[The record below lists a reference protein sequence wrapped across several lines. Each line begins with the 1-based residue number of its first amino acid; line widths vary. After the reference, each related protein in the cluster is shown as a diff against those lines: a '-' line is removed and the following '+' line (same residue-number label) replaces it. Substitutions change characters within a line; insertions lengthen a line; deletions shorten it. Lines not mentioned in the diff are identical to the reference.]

1 MDEYD
6 DISIYSDDR
15 SSSIIG
21 MVLAP
26 YLSLPVSFISQN
38 EVKKLVKLLCVSLA
52 VVVDCYCRYNFSSL
66 QQT

>member
-26 YLSLPVSFISQN
+26 YLSLPVSFN
-38 EVKKLVKLLCVSLA
+38 HLKVVKLLCISLA